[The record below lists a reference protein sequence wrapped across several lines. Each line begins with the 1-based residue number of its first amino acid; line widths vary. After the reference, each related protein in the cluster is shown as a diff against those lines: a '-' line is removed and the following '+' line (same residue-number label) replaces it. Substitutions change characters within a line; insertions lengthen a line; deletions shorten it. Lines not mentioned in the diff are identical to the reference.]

1 MIELVVASLCALAC
15 LCLIFVVFSG
25 VRQSPAEPETPPEGR
40 TLPGLSGASVEQLDL
55 IFQRRDYR
63 SLDGLPELRAVRSR
77 LRRDRRR
84 IALLWLAEL
93 QNDVYVVWRFRRF
106 LVCNGLQVTFQD
118 EAGIL
123 LAALLSLA
131 SLTAARTAVF
141 VGGPFAFLGVVRATG
156 VAVRRLPQRC
166 DGLLSHLSGEK
177 RSEIE
182 QKWKQEVLATARA

>member
-1 MIELVVASLCALAC
+1 MIELVVASLFALAC

-25 VRQSPAEPETPPEGR
+25 VRQSAAEPDTFPKGR

-55 IFQRRDYR
+55 IFQSRDYR
-63 SLDGLPELRAVRSR
+63 SLAGLPELRAVRSR

-118 EAGIL
+118 EAGIM

-141 VGGPFAFLGVVRATG
+141 VCGPFVSVSVVQATG
-156 VAVRRLPQRC
+156 VAVRRLSQRC
-166 DGLLSHLSGEK
+166 DGLLSRLGEK
-177 RSEIE
+177 RATIE